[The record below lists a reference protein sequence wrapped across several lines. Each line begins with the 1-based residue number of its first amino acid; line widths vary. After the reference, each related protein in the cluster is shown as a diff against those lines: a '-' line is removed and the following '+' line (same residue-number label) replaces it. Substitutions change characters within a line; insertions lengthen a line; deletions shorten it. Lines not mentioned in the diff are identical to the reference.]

1 MVDSTLHAIQ
11 YSGMPLTRTLHA
23 VPMAMSV
30 CIMQKNVSFHAVPM
44 AMSVCIMQK
53 NVPFHAVPMAMSVH
67 VCIMFHW
74 TTALIIA
81 IS

>member
-11 YSGMPLTRTLHA
+11 YSGMPLTRTL
-23 VPMAMSV
+23 
-30 CIMQKNVSFHAVPM
+30 HAVPM